1 MAGVSSPHF
10 PSSRQAV
17 QIFGDNAFGFFNY
30 VQSMMLG
37 ELTLEGTQGRLFNSL
52 MSRICIENSF
62 CNQSNIFTFLVFQR
76 MIKICGSNTQK
87 LYKITT
93 ILLNMCYIFYGNQF
107 TDQLRHALRMS
118 IVALRRSLRANSGL
132 AVVLLHPSN
141 QESMLPLCLLQSAPV
156 LLGLFYDLLCQHQHQ
171 HCQEWIKASHNG
183 SKLIL
188 CPPDDR
194 MIRESI
200 VPCNFDCCFLGLV
213 NLCRIL

>member
-1 MAGVSSPHF
+1 
-10 PSSRQAV
+10 
-17 QIFGDNAFGFFNY
+17 
-30 VQSMMLG
+30 
-37 ELTLEGTQGRLFNSL
+37 
-52 MSRICIENSF
+52 
-62 CNQSNIFTFLVFQR
+62 
-76 MIKICGSNTQK
+76 
-87 LYKITT
+87 
-93 ILLNMCYIFYGNQF
+93 MCYIFYGNQF

-171 HCQEWIKASHNG
+171 HCQEETRSHNG

-188 CPPDDR
+188 CPPDDW

-213 NLCRIL
+213 NLCRILWLDQKFIQEWVPQLSFSLLMHHLLDVLFSKTLGSIHTFINPSDQGFKQRIL